1 MNNGRGMRTHKK
13 TYVLLFLCLKKHTG
27 TYVLLFLCLKKT
39 HRNLCPFVLMSKK
52 NYSRFFITQ
61 LNHTFS
67 SVQSA
72 ISASST
78 SVLFT

>member
-1 MNNGRGMRTHKK
+1 MNNGRGMHTHKK
-13 TYVLLFLCLKKHTG
+13 NLCSYVLMS
-27 TYVLLFLCLKKT
+27 KKT

>member
-1 MNNGRGMRTHKK
+1 MHAHKK
-13 TYVLLFLCLKKHTG
+13 TYVLMFLCLKKHTG
-27 TYVLLFLCLKKT
+27 TY
-39 HRNLCPFVLMSKK
+39 VLMSKK